1 MKFLINK
8 LLSKPYL
15 WIFFRK
21 VMNSIFGIYDRRLEV
36 MKKNKIGDCNSIL
49 DIGCGTGTYSIIA
62 KNFYT
67 GIDININYINFA
79 KSRNKNKKIKY
90 ICKDVTEIKLSK
102 SFDQILMVGILHH
115 LDRKSILRL
124 LDSLKSEAKIYIF
137 EPLRDQDHFISKLLV
152 KLDRGEF
159 IRTQGDYSNI
169 IKEKL
174 LISKI
179 EQIQLGV
186 IKTVMYECN
195 YKH

>member
-1 MKFLINK
+1 
-8 LLSKPYL
+8 
-15 WIFFRK
+15 
-21 VMNSIFGIYDRRLEV
+21 MNSIFGIYDRRLEV

-49 DIGCGTGTYSIIA
+49 DIGCGTGTYSIID